1 MNVTSYL
8 GLCAVEKA
16 ESLAVRS
23 NTQLIEFARGFY
35 GGLSYKQAY
44 DDAPRSLLAMAG
56 VVEALADELEAAL
69 KKIDRLETC
78 PDQHNPDCACQAC
91 EIDAVDIAAV
101 QQRRGAGVKA

>member
-1 MNVTSYL
+1 MTVTSYL

-23 NTQLIEFARGFY
+23 NAQLIEFARCFY

-69 KKIDRLETC
+69 KKVDRLEAC
-78 PDQHNPDCACQAC
+78 ADRFNPDCECQGC
-91 EIDAVDIAAV
+91 ELETVDVLAVE
-101 QQRRGAGVKA
+101 RRQAAGVQA